1 MKSKENTS
9 FMEKVATVIVDRRNV
24 IIALFLA
31 AAAFCAISR
40 NWVKVNDS
48 ITDYLAED
56 TETRQGLEL
65 MDREFVTFSTANVMV
80 QNVSYE
86 QALALQEKLEQV
98 EGVRQVDFDETPDHY
113 ASASALFSLTFDGT
127 DEDELC
133 IDALQ
138 EVKDLLSAYDLH
150 VSSNIGNPLKTIINQ
165 EMLIVDIIAVVIII
179 TVLLITSQTYAEI
192 PVLLLTFGS
201 AALLNMGT
209 NFLMGEISFV
219 TDSIA
224 IVLQLALA
232 IDYAIILCHR
242 FTDEHEDKPAREAA
256 IVALSKAIPEIS
268 ASSLT
273 TISGLLALT
282 FMQFKLGGDI
292 GSVLI
297 KAIFLSLVSVFLLM
311 PGLLVIFAP
320 WIDRTHHKSFVPKIS
335 FLGRFA
341 YATRFIM
348 PILFVLIVIWAA
360 VLSNRVSYVYSQ
372 NSVSSI
378 RKNESQIS
386 DELIKSTFGETNQM
400 AVIVPAGYYDR
411 EAALIEEIRELPVT
425 LSVTGLSGIEVK
437 DGYTV
442 TSTLT
447 PRQFAEM
454 AGLDYDVVRLLYSG
468 YAMTQDDYGQ
478 IATNLDN
485 YGIPLL
491 DLMDYL
497 FSERKEVSLN
507 LPAET
512 EQQLD
517 DLEQTLEDA
526 KLQLKSDD
534 WTRIVL
540 ELDLPVEGEESYSYL
555 NILHGLVARY
565 YDESYL
571 VGDTTSCFDL
581 RESFEHDNLLISILT
596 IAFVIL
602 VLLFTFKS
610 GGLPVLLI
618 LIIQGSIWCNF
629 AIPTLRNVSVFF
641 LTYLIISSIQMGANI
656 DYAIVISSN
665 YMELKEKLPLK
676 EAMIESL
683 NHAFPTIITSG
694 LMLSSA
700 GFVIAFL
707 TSNET
712 ISSIGLYLGVGT
724 MISIFLVMCVLPQIL
739 LFGDSLIK
747 RTSFNIETNLRS
759 LARGGTMRIDG
770 RVRGTLNGF
779 IDAEIHGIFTGD
791 LSALVE
797 ATTVS
802 DRNTAPVDSAAQLP
816 ESGPGGTE
824 RGTAAEEPVTPQE
837 EHSP

>member
-1 MKSKENTS
+1 MKSKGNTG
-9 FMEKVATVIVDRRNV
+9 FMEKLATFIVDRRNV
-24 IIALFLA
+24 LIALFLA
-31 AAAFCAISR
+31 AAVFCAISR
-40 NWVKVNDS
+40 NWVRVNDS

-56 TETRQGLEL
+56 TETRQGLDL
-65 MDREFVTFSTANVMV
+65 MEREFTTYSTASVMV
-80 QNVSYE
+80 QNISYE
-86 QALALQEKLEQV
+86 QALRLSEQLAEV
-98 EGVRQVDFDETPDHY
+98 DGVREVAFDETPSHY

-127 DEDELC
+127 DDDDVSIE
-133 IDALQ
+133 ALQ
-138 EVKDLLSAYDLH
+138 EVKDLLAPYDLH
-150 VSSNIGNPLKTIINQ
+150 VVSNVGNPLKEIIDR

-179 TVLLITSQTYAEI
+179 TVLLITSNTYAEI

-256 IVALSKAIPEIS
+256 IAALSKAIPEIS

-320 WIDRTHHKSFVPKIS
+320 WIDKTHHRNFVPKIS

-341 YATRFIM
+341 YSTRFVM
-348 PILFVLIVIWAA
+348 PILFVVVFIGAA
-360 VLSNRVSYVYSQ
+360 VLSNRVNYVYSQ
-372 NSVSSI
+372 DSVSSI

-386 DELIKSTFGETNQM
+386 KELIDATFGDTNQM
-400 AVIVPAGYYDR
+400 AVVVPAGYYDR
-411 EAALIEEIRELPVT
+411 EAELIQEIRELPAT
-425 LSVTGLSGIEVK
+425 ISVTGLSGIEVK
-437 DGYTV
+437 DGITV
-442 TSTLT
+442 TGTLT
-447 PRQFAEM
+447 PREFSEM
-454 AGLDYDVVRLLYSG
+454 AGLDYDVVRVLYSG

-485 YGIPLL
+485 YGVPLL

-497 FSERKEVSLN
+497 FGERKEVSLN
-507 LPAET
+507 LPKET
-512 EQQLD
+512 EEQLD
-517 DLEQTLEDA
+517 DLEETLEDA
-526 KLQLKSDD
+526 KRQLMSDD

-555 NILHGLVARY
+555 NILHGLIARY
-565 YDESYL
+565 YDRGFL

-581 RESFEHDNLLISILT
+581 RTSFEHDNLLISILT
-596 IAFVIL
+596 VAFVIL

-618 LIIQGSIWCNF
+618 LIIQGSIWVNF
-629 AIPTLRNVSVFF
+629 SIPTLSHTSVFF

-656 DYAIVISSN
+656 DYAIVISSH
-665 YMELKEKLPLK
+665 YMELREKLPLK

-712 ISSIGLYLGVGT
+712 ISSIGLYLGMGT
-724 MISIFLVMCVLPQIL
+724 LISIFLVMCVLPQIL
-739 LFGDSLIK
+739 LFGDTIIRK
-747 RTSFNIETNLRS
+747 TSFTIEPNIRS
-759 LARGGTMRIDG
+759 LSRAGTMRIDG
-770 RVRGTLNGF
+770 RVRGNLNGF
-779 IDAEIHGIFTGD
+779 IDAEVHGLFSGN

-797 ATTVS
+797 FNSVTDTES
-802 DRNTAPVDSAAQLP
+802 DTAVLP
-816 ESGPGGTE
+816 ENSESGDTDSEGIQP
-824 RGTAAEEPVTPQE
+824 
-837 EHSP
+837 

>member
-1 MKSKENTS
+1 MKSKGNTG
-9 FMEKVATVIVDRRNV
+9 FMEKLATFIVDRRNV
-24 IIALFLA
+24 LIALFLA
-31 AAAFCAISR
+31 AAVFCAISR
-40 NWVKVNDS
+40 NWVRVNDS

-56 TETRQGLEL
+56 TETRQGLDL
-65 MDREFVTFSTANVMV
+65 MEREFTTYSTASVMV
-80 QNVSYE
+80 QNISYE
-86 QALALQEKLEQV
+86 QALRLSEQLAEV
-98 EGVRQVDFDETPDHY
+98 DGVREVAFDETPSHY

-127 DEDELC
+127 DDDDVSIE
-133 IDALQ
+133 ALQ
-138 EVKDLLSAYDLH
+138 EVKDLLAPYDLH
-150 VSSNIGNPLKTIINQ
+150 VVSNVGNPLKEIIDR

-179 TVLLITSQTYAEI
+179 TVLLITSNTYAEI

-256 IVALSKAIPEIS
+256 IAALSKAIPEIS

-320 WIDRTHHKSFVPKIS
+320 WIDKTHHRNFVPKIS

-341 YATRFIM
+341 YSTRFVM
-348 PILFVLIVIWAA
+348 PILFVVVFIGAA
-360 VLSNRVSYVYSQ
+360 VLSNRVNYVYSQ
-372 NSVSSI
+372 DSVSSI

-386 DELIKSTFGETNQM
+386 KELIDATFGDTNQM
-400 AVIVPAGYYDR
+400 AVVVPAGYYDR
-411 EAALIEEIRELPVT
+411 EAELIQEIRELPAT
-425 LSVTGLSGIEVK
+425 ISVTGLSGIEVK
-437 DGYTV
+437 DGITV
-442 TSTLT
+442 TGTLT
-447 PRQFAEM
+447 PREFSEM
-454 AGLDYDVVRLLYSG
+454 AGLDYDVVRVLYSG

-485 YGIPLL
+485 YGVPLL

-497 FSERKEVSLN
+497 FGERKEVSLN
-507 LPAET
+507 LPKET
-512 EQQLD
+512 EEQLD
-517 DLEQTLEDA
+517 DLEETLEDA
-526 KLQLKSDD
+526 KRQLMSDD

-540 ELDLPVEGEESYSYL
+540 EMDLPVEGEESYSYL
-555 NILHGLVARY
+555 NILHGLIARY
-565 YDESYL
+565 YDRGFL

-581 RESFEHDNLLISILT
+581 RTSFEHDNLLISILT
-596 IAFVIL
+596 VAFVIL

-618 LIIQGSIWCNF
+618 LIIQGSIWVNF
-629 AIPTLRNVSVFF
+629 SIPTLSHTSVFF

-656 DYAIVISSN
+656 DYAIVISSH
-665 YMELKEKLPLK
+665 YMELREKLPLK

-712 ISSIGLYLGVGT
+712 ISSIGLYLGMGT
-724 MISIFLVMCVLPQIL
+724 LISIFLVMCVLPQIL
-739 LFGDSLIK
+739 LFGDTIIRK
-747 RTSFNIETNLRS
+747 TSFTIEPNIRS
-759 LARGGTMRIDG
+759 LSRAGTMRIDG
-770 RVRGTLNGF
+770 RVRGNLNGF
-779 IDAEIHGIFTGD
+779 IDAEVHGLFSGN

-797 ATTVS
+797 FNSVTDTETDTV
-802 DRNTAPVDSAAQLP
+802 VLP
-816 ESGPGGTE
+816 EKSESGDMDSEGIQP
-824 RGTAAEEPVTPQE
+824 
-837 EHSP
+837 

>member
-1 MKSKENTS
+1 MKSKGNTG
-9 FMEKVATVIVDRRNV
+9 FMEKLATFIVDRRNV
-24 IIALFLA
+24 LIALFLA
-31 AAAFCAISR
+31 AAVFCAISR
-40 NWVKVNDS
+40 NWVRVNDS

-56 TETRQGLEL
+56 TETRQGLDL
-65 MDREFVTFSTANVMV
+65 MEREFTTYSTASVMV
-80 QNVSYE
+80 QNISYE
-86 QALALQEKLEQV
+86 QALRLSEQLAEV
-98 EGVRQVDFDETPDHY
+98 DGVREVAFDETPSHY

-127 DEDELC
+127 DDDDVSIE
-133 IDALQ
+133 ALQ
-138 EVKDLLSAYDLH
+138 EVKDLLAPYDLH
-150 VSSNIGNPLKTIINQ
+150 VVSNVGNPLKEIIDR

-179 TVLLITSQTYAEI
+179 TVLLITSNTYAEI

-256 IVALSKAIPEIS
+256 IAALSKAIPEIS

-320 WIDRTHHKSFVPKIS
+320 WIDKTHHRNFVPKIS

-341 YATRFIM
+341 YSTRFVM
-348 PILFVLIVIWAA
+348 PILFVVVFIGAA
-360 VLSNRVSYVYSQ
+360 VLSNRVNYVYSQ
-372 NSVSSI
+372 DSVSSI

-386 DELIKSTFGETNQM
+386 KELIDATFGDTNQM
-400 AVIVPAGYYDR
+400 AVVVPAGYYDR
-411 EAALIEEIRELPVT
+411 EAELIQEIRELPAT
-425 LSVTGLSGIEVK
+425 ISVTGLSGIEVK
-437 DGYTV
+437 DGITV
-442 TSTLT
+442 TGTLT
-447 PRQFAEM
+447 PREFSEM
-454 AGLDYDVVRLLYSG
+454 AGLDYDVVRVLYSG

-485 YGIPLL
+485 YGVPLL

-497 FSERKEVSLN
+497 FGERKEVSLN
-507 LPAET
+507 LPKET
-512 EQQLD
+512 EEQLD
-517 DLEQTLEDA
+517 DLEETLEDA
-526 KLQLKSDD
+526 KRQLMSDD

-540 ELDLPVEGEESYSYL
+540 EMDLPVEGEESYSYL
-555 NILHGLVARY
+555 NILHGLIARY
-565 YDESYL
+565 YDRGFL

-581 RESFEHDNLLISILT
+581 RTSFEHDNLLISILT
-596 IAFVIL
+596 VAFVIL

-618 LIIQGSIWCNF
+618 LIIQGSIWVNF
-629 AIPTLRNVSVFF
+629 SIPTLSHTSVFF

-656 DYAIVISSN
+656 DYAIVISSH
-665 YMELKEKLPLK
+665 YMELREKLPLK

-712 ISSIGLYLGVGT
+712 ISSIGLYLGMGT
-724 MISIFLVMCVLPQIL
+724 LISIFLVMCVLPQIL
-739 LFGDSLIK
+739 LFGDTIIRK
-747 RTSFNIETNLRS
+747 TSFTIEPNIRS
-759 LARGGTMRIDG
+759 LSRAGTMRIDG
-770 RVRGTLNGF
+770 RVRGNLNGF
-779 IDAEIHGIFTGD
+779 IDAEVHGLFSGN

-797 ATTVS
+797 FNSVTDTES
-802 DRNTAPVDSAAQLP
+802 DTAVLP
-816 ESGPGGTE
+816 ENSESGDTDSEGIQP
-824 RGTAAEEPVTPQE
+824 
-837 EHSP
+837 

>member
-1 MKSKENTS
+1 MKSKGNTG
-9 FMEKVATVIVDRRNV
+9 FMEKLATFIVDRRNV
-24 IIALFLA
+24 LIALFLA
-31 AAAFCAISR
+31 AAVFCAFSR
-40 NWVKVNDS
+40 NWVRVNES

-56 TETRQGLEL
+56 TETRQGLDL
-65 MDREFVTFSTANVMV
+65 MEREFTTYSTASVMV
-80 QNVSYE
+80 QNISYE
-86 QALALQEKLEQV
+86 QALRLSEQLAEV
-98 EGVRQVDFDETPDHY
+98 DGVREVAFDETPSHY

-127 DEDELC
+127 DDEEVS
-133 IDALQ
+133 INALQ
-138 EVKDLLSAYDLH
+138 EVKDLLAPYDLH
-150 VSSNIGNPLKTIINQ
+150 VVSNVGNPLKEIIDR

-179 TVLLITSQTYAEI
+179 TVLLITSNTYAEI

-256 IVALSKAIPEIS
+256 IAALSKAIPEIS

-320 WIDRTHHKSFVPKIS
+320 WIDKTHHRNFVPKIS

-341 YATRFIM
+341 YSTRFVM
-348 PILFVLIVIWAA
+348 PILFAGVVIGAA
-360 VLSNRVSYVYSQ
+360 VLSNRVNYVYSQ
-372 NSVSSI
+372 DSVSSI

-386 DELIKSTFGETNQM
+386 KELIDATFGDTNQM
-400 AVIVPAGYYDR
+400 AVVVPAGYYDR
-411 EAALIEEIRELPVT
+411 EAELIQEIRELPAT
-425 LSVTGLSGIEVK
+425 ISVTGLSGIEVK
-437 DGYTV
+437 DGITV
-442 TSTLT
+442 TGTLT
-447 PRQFAEM
+447 PREFSEM
-454 AGLDYDVVRLLYSG
+454 AGLDYDVVRVLYSG

-485 YGIPLL
+485 YGVPLL

-497 FSERKEVSLN
+497 FGERKEVSLN
-507 LPAET
+507 LPKET
-512 EQQLD
+512 EEQLD
-517 DLEQTLEDA
+517 DLEETLADA
-526 KLQLKSDD
+526 KRQLMSDD

-555 NILHGLVARY
+555 NILHGLIARY
-565 YDESYL
+565 YDRGYL

-581 RESFEHDNLLISILT
+581 RTSFEHDNLLISILT
-596 IAFVIL
+596 VAFVIL

-618 LIIQGSIWCNF
+618 LIIQGSIWVNF
-629 AIPTLRNVSVFF
+629 SIPTLSHTSVFF

-656 DYAIVISSN
+656 DYAIVISSH
-665 YMELKEKLPLK
+665 YMELREKLPLK

-712 ISSIGLYLGVGT
+712 ISSIGLYLGMGT
-724 MISIFLVMCVLPQIL
+724 LISIFLVMCVLPQIL
-739 LFGDSLIK
+739 LFGDTIIRK
-747 RTSFNIETNLRS
+747 TSFTIEPNIRS
-759 LARGGTMRIDG
+759 LSRAGTMRIDG
-770 RVRGTLNGF
+770 RVRGNLNGF
-779 IDAEIHGIFTGD
+779 IDAEVHGLFSGN

-797 ATTVS
+797 FNSVTDTES
-802 DRNTAPVDSAAQLP
+802 DTAVLP
-816 ESGPGGTE
+816 EKSESGDTDSEGIQP
-824 RGTAAEEPVTPQE
+824 
-837 EHSP
+837 

>member
-1 MKSKENTS
+1 M
-9 FMEKVATVIVDRRNV
+9 
-24 IIALFLA
+24 
-31 AAAFCAISR
+31 
-40 NWVKVNDS
+40 
-48 ITDYLAED
+48 
-56 TETRQGLEL
+56 
-65 MDREFVTFSTANVMV
+65 
-80 QNVSYE
+80 
-86 QALALQEKLEQV
+86 
-98 EGVRQVDFDETPDHY
+98 
-113 ASASALFSLTFDGT
+113 
-127 DEDELC
+127 
-133 IDALQ
+133 
-138 EVKDLLSAYDLH
+138 
-150 VSSNIGNPLKTIINQ
+150 
-165 EMLIVDIIAVVIII
+165 DIIAVVIII
-179 TVLLITSQTYAEI
+179 TVLLITSNTYAEI

-256 IVALSKAIPEIS
+256 IAALSKAIPEIS

-320 WIDRTHHKSFVPKIS
+320 WIDKTHHRNFVPKIS

-341 YATRFIM
+341 YSTRFVM
-348 PILFVLIVIWAA
+348 PILFVVVFIGAA
-360 VLSNRVSYVYSQ
+360 VLSNRVNYVYSQ
-372 NSVSSI
+372 DSVSSI

-386 DELIKSTFGETNQM
+386 KELIDATFGDTNQM
-400 AVIVPAGYYDR
+400 AVVVPAGYYDR
-411 EAALIEEIRELPVT
+411 EAELIQEIRELPAT
-425 LSVTGLSGIEVK
+425 ISVTGLSGIEVK
-437 DGYTV
+437 DGITV
-442 TSTLT
+442 TGTLT
-447 PRQFAEM
+447 PREFSEM
-454 AGLDYDVVRLLYSG
+454 AGLDYDVVRVLYSG

-485 YGIPLL
+485 YGVPLL

-497 FSERKEVSLN
+497 FGERKEVSLN
-507 LPAET
+507 LPKET
-512 EQQLD
+512 EEQLD
-517 DLEQTLEDA
+517 DLEETLEDA
-526 KLQLKSDD
+526 KRQLMSDD

-555 NILHGLVARY
+555 NILHGLIARY
-565 YDESYL
+565 YDRGFL

-581 RESFEHDNLLISILT
+581 RTSFEHDNLLISILT
-596 IAFVIL
+596 VAFVIL

-618 LIIQGSIWCNF
+618 LIIQGSIWVNF
-629 AIPTLRNVSVFF
+629 SIPTLSHTSVFF

-656 DYAIVISSN
+656 DYAIVISSH
-665 YMELKEKLPLK
+665 YMELREKLPLK

-712 ISSIGLYLGVGT
+712 ISSIGLYLGMGT
-724 MISIFLVMCVLPQIL
+724 LISIFLVMCVLPQIL
-739 LFGDSLIK
+739 LFGDTIIRK
-747 RTSFNIETNLRS
+747 TSFTIEPNIRS
-759 LARGGTMRIDG
+759 LSRAGTMRIDG
-770 RVRGTLNGF
+770 RVRGNLNGF
-779 IDAEIHGIFTGD
+779 IDAEVHGLFSGN

-797 ATTVS
+797 FNSVTDTES
-802 DRNTAPVDSAAQLP
+802 DTAVLP
-816 ESGPGGTE
+816 ENSESGDTDSEGIQP
-824 RGTAAEEPVTPQE
+824 
-837 EHSP
+837 

>member
-1 MKSKENTS
+1 MKSKGNTG
-9 FMEKVATVIVDRRNV
+9 FMEKLATFIVDRRNV
-24 IIALFLA
+24 LIALFLA
-31 AAAFCAISR
+31 AAVFCAISR
-40 NWVKVNDS
+40 NWVRVNDS

-56 TETRQGLEL
+56 TETRQGLDL
-65 MDREFVTFSTANVMV
+65 MEREFTTYSTASVMV
-80 QNVSYE
+80 QNISYE
-86 QALALQEKLEQV
+86 QALLLSEKLADLD
-98 EGVRQVDFDETPDHY
+98 GVREVAFDETPSHY

-127 DEDELC
+127 DDDDVSIE
-133 IDALQ
+133 ALQ
-138 EVKDLLSAYDLH
+138 EVKDLLAPYDLH
-150 VSSNIGNPLKTIINQ
+150 VVSNVGNPLKEIIDR

-179 TVLLITSQTYAEI
+179 TVLLITSNTYAEI

-256 IVALSKAIPEIS
+256 IAALSKAIPEIS

-320 WIDRTHHKSFVPKIS
+320 WIDKTHHRNFVPKIS

-341 YATRFIM
+341 YSTRFVM
-348 PILFVLIVIWAA
+348 PILFVVVFIGAA
-360 VLSNRVSYVYSQ
+360 VLSNRVNYVYSQ
-372 NSVSSI
+372 DSVSSI

-386 DELIKSTFGETNQM
+386 KELIDATFGDTNQM
-400 AVIVPAGYYDR
+400 AVVVPAGYYDR
-411 EAALIEEIRELPVT
+411 EAELIQEIRELPAT
-425 LSVTGLSGIEVK
+425 ISVTGLSGIEVK
-437 DGYTV
+437 DGITV
-442 TSTLT
+442 TGTLT
-447 PRQFAEM
+447 PREFSEM
-454 AGLDYDVVRLLYSG
+454 AGLDYDVVRVLYSG

-485 YGIPLL
+485 YGVPLL

-497 FSERKEVSLN
+497 FGERKEVSLN
-507 LPAET
+507 LPKET
-512 EQQLD
+512 EEQLD
-517 DLEQTLEDA
+517 DLEETLEDA
-526 KLQLKSDD
+526 KRQLMSDD

-540 ELDLPVEGEESYSYL
+540 EMDLPVEGEESYSYL
-555 NILHGLVARY
+555 NILHGLIARY
-565 YDESYL
+565 YDRGFL

-581 RESFEHDNLLISILT
+581 RTSFEHDNLLISILT
-596 IAFVIL
+596 VAFVIL

-618 LIIQGSIWCNF
+618 LIIQGSIWVNF
-629 AIPTLRNVSVFF
+629 SIPTLSHTSVFF

-656 DYAIVISSN
+656 DYAIVISSH
-665 YMELKEKLPLK
+665 YMELREKLPLK

-712 ISSIGLYLGVGT
+712 ISSIGLYLGMGT

-739 LFGDSLIK
+739 LFGDTIIRK
-747 RTSFNIETNLRS
+747 TSFTIEPNIRS
-759 LARGGTMRIDG
+759 LSRAGTMRIDG
-770 RVRGTLNGF
+770 RVRGNLNGF
-779 IDAEIHGIFTGD
+779 IDAEVHGLFSGN

-797 ATTVS
+797 FNSVTDTES
-802 DRNTAPVDSAAQLP
+802 DTAVLP
-816 ESGPGGTE
+816 EKSESGDTDSEGIQP
-824 RGTAAEEPVTPQE
+824 
-837 EHSP
+837 

>member
-1 MKSKENTS
+1 MKSKGNTG
-9 FMEKVATVIVDRRNV
+9 FMEKLATFIVDRRNV
-24 IIALFLA
+24 LIALFLA
-31 AAAFCAISR
+31 AAVFCAISR
-40 NWVKVNDS
+40 NWVRVNDS

-56 TETRQGLEL
+56 TETRQGLDL
-65 MDREFVTFSTANVMV
+65 MEREFTTYSTASVMV
-80 QNVSYE
+80 QNISYE
-86 QALALQEKLEQV
+86 QALRLSEQLAEV
-98 EGVRQVDFDETPDHY
+98 DGVREVAFDETPSHY

-127 DEDELC
+127 DDDEVS
-133 IDALQ
+133 INALQ
-138 EVKDLLSAYDLH
+138 AVKDLLAPYDLH
-150 VSSNIGNPLKTIINQ
+150 VVSNVGNPLKEIIDR

-179 TVLLITSQTYAEI
+179 TVLLITSNTYAEI

-256 IVALSKAIPEIS
+256 IAALSKAIPEIS

-320 WIDRTHHKSFVPKIS
+320 WIDKTHHRNFVPKIS

-341 YATRFIM
+341 YSTRFVM
-348 PILFVLIVIWAA
+348 PILFVVVFIGAA
-360 VLSNRVSYVYSQ
+360 VLSNRVNYVYSQ
-372 NSVSSI
+372 DSVSSI

-386 DELIKSTFGETNQM
+386 KELIDATFGDTNQM
-400 AVIVPAGYYDR
+400 AVVVPAGYYDR
-411 EAALIEEIRELPVT
+411 EAELIQEIRELPAT
-425 LSVTGLSGIEVK
+425 ISVTGLSGIEVK
-437 DGYTV
+437 DGITV
-442 TSTLT
+442 TGTLT
-447 PRQFAEM
+447 PREFSEM
-454 AGLDYDVVRLLYSG
+454 AGLDYDVVRVLYSG

-485 YGIPLL
+485 YGVPLL

-497 FSERKEVSLN
+497 FGERKEVSLN
-507 LPAET
+507 LPKET
-512 EQQLD
+512 EEQLD
-517 DLEQTLEDA
+517 DLEETLEDA
-526 KLQLKSDD
+526 KRQLMSDD

-540 ELDLPVEGEESYSYL
+540 EMDLPVEGEESYSYL
-555 NILHGLVARY
+555 NILHGLIARY
-565 YDESYL
+565 YDRGFL

-581 RESFEHDNLLISILT
+581 RTSFEHDNLLISILT
-596 IAFVIL
+596 VAFVIL

-618 LIIQGSIWCNF
+618 LIIQGSIWVNF
-629 AIPTLRNVSVFF
+629 SIPTLSHTSVFF

-656 DYAIVISSN
+656 DYAIVISSH
-665 YMELKEKLPLK
+665 YMELREKLPLK

-712 ISSIGLYLGVGT
+712 ISSIGLYLGMGT
-724 MISIFLVMCVLPQIL
+724 LISIFLVMCVLPQIL
-739 LFGDSLIK
+739 LFGDTIIRK
-747 RTSFNIETNLRS
+747 TSFTIEPNIRS
-759 LARGGTMRIDG
+759 LSRAGTMRIDG
-770 RVRGTLNGF
+770 RVRGNLNGF
-779 IDAEIHGIFTGD
+779 IDAEVHGLFSGN

-797 ATTVS
+797 FNSVTDTES
-802 DRNTAPVDSAAQLP
+802 DTAVLP
-816 ESGPGGTE
+816 ENSESGDTDSEGIQP
-824 RGTAAEEPVTPQE
+824 
-837 EHSP
+837 